1 MANDSGGDYAFGRL
15 ILDYLKAF
23 LWPVVVI
30 AIVLVYRD
38 DVRQIL
44 AEREV
49 DILGVRIGD
58 RIAGIQA
65 QARAEIDDIRI
76 LLEAQA
82 EALSVEGGSELVES
96 IDTKLASFERNLSQA
111 IADVQMEQR
120 AMQVASTA
128 QRTREPVAAAA
139 PSRGEL
145 AGAAER
151 RGFEALLAR
160 DAAAALAAFDEA
172 RRIWPEYHNVAEI
185 GRAIRRYGNS
195 LADPRSPAWQQL
207 YREILTQYS
216 WGMPEDLRPRLRAAA
231 TAD

>member
-44 AEREV
+44 TEREV

-128 QRTREPVAAAA
+128 QRAREPVATA

-172 RRIWPEYHNVAEI
+172 RRIWPEYHNVTEI
-185 GRAIRRYGNS
+185 GRAIRRYGDS

>member
-1 MANDSGGDYAFGRL
+1 M
-15 ILDYLKAF
+15 
-23 LWPVVVI
+23 VVI

-44 AEREV
+44 TEREV

-96 IDTKLASFERNLSQA
+96 IDTKLTSFERNLSQA
-111 IADVQMEQR
+111 IADVQLEQR

-185 GRAIRRYGNS
+185 GRAIRRYGDS
-195 LADPRSPAWQQL
+195 LADPRSPSWPQL